1 MPYNEITRKL
11 AANNRALQKV
21 IRKGRSITK
30 RRSIT
35 KKRRIIDRGILFLF
49 ILSFSFLVVI
59 ALEHRLI
66 SSHLIINNVLQE
78 GINYDAFREMK
89 LDKKAIEK
97 AENKI
102 SHILKNKPKL
112 ASLSY
117 FDTMGYIT
125 FSMMAS
131 NYDLINN
138 SLVSEATFLKGI
150 HEIKENEAFQELYGY
165 YSAVL
170 SGLQYFPV
178 PKLETAEVTYADS
191 WYQLRTYGGN
201 RRHEGCD
208 LMASNNKR
216 GFFPIISITE
226 GVVEK
231 MGWLEQ
237 GGYRIGIR
245 TEEGGYFY
253 YAHLFSFAPELQ
265 IGDTVLA
272 GQLLGFMGDSGYGPE
287 GTIGQFDV
295 HLHLGIYVNSS
306 IGEMSINPFQI
317 LKILETKRKLY

>member
-21 IRKGRSITK
+21 IRRGRSITK
-30 RRSIT
+30 R
-35 KKRRIIDRGILFLF
+35 KRIIDRGILYLL

-66 SSHLIINNVLQE
+66 SSQLIINNVLQG

-102 SHILKNKPKL
+102 NHILKNKPEL

-117 FDTMGYIT
+117 LDTIGYLT
-125 FSMMAS
+125 FSMMSS

-138 SLVSEATFLKGI
+138 ALVNEATFLKGI
-150 HEIKENEAFQELYGY
+150 REIKENKAFQELYGY

-170 SGLQYFPV
+170 SGLEYFPV
-178 PKLETAEVTYADS
+178 PKLETAEVTYTDS

-245 TEEGGYFY
+245 TEQGGYFY
-253 YAHLFSFAPELQ
+253 YAHLFSYAPELQ

-295 HLHLGIYVNSS
+295 HLHLGVYVNSS